1 MPLEK
6 KSEKGKK
13 SILKAN
19 IDDFFYLRKK
29 KLKKK
34 KSKKKKMKKVKV
46 IDKDPTEETNQTK
59 ENPKSKSRKV
69 LY

>member
-1 MPLEK
+1 MK
-6 KSEKGKK
+6 
-13 SILKAN
+13 
-19 IDDFFYLRKK
+19 FFYSRKK

-46 IDKDPTEETNQTK
+46 IDKDPAEETNQTK

-69 LY
+69 LHDNQIN